1 MAKSNNPEQYPVCV
15 HCPYYKS
22 VADYEMEV
30 KAYGKEKAYQCIH
43 RKVCGYVLRF
53 SGHST

>member
-22 VADYEMEV
+22 VADYEIEV
-30 KAYGKEKAYQCIH
+30 KAYGKEKAYRCIH
-43 RKVCGYVLRF
+43 RKVCGYVLQF
-53 SGHST
+53 SGRST